1 MPLAK
6 EGIDNT
12 YLNESRREPSF
23 GDIPQPS
30 QDLNEPNSS
39 QSNESFHDK
48 DEETLQR
55 ALNRIYENKI
65 LQLKSQFKG
74 CEVDTMIE
82 RYEPEE
88 KQRQGSQEIGNKH

>member
-1 MPLAK
+1 MPLEK
-6 EGIDNT
+6 EGINNA
-12 YLNESRREPSF
+12 YFNESRREPSF

-48 DEETLQR
+48 DEETLQQ

-65 LQLKSQFKG
+65 LQLKSELKD
-74 CEVDTMIE
+74 CEVNATMKD
-82 RYEPEE
+82 EE
-88 KQRQGSQEIGNKH
+88 NKTFKTKLLEWIQ